1 MESVGAPR
9 SGDVPSSTP
18 SPSIRRADWPMALG
32 LHRRAGQSTPKGPL
46 RPDVKLQERAVV
58 RLALPS
64 LQLAFPAIVWVVTTR
79 MHSTRDGR

>member
-32 LHRRAGQSTPKGPL
+32 LHRRAGQSTPKVPL
-46 RPDVKLQERAVV
+46 RPSNYRRELWSVWL
-58 RLALPS
+58 
-64 LQLAFPAIVWVVTTR
+64 FPAFSWLFR
-79 MHSTRDGR
+79 RSFGW